1 MSSGMKVHTVNS
13 FMEKRKK
20 MLEPVDTKVDKEVD
34 NVNNKV
40 NNVDDVDNKVNKV
53 DKNVNTTL
61 DFD

>member
-34 NVNNKV
+34 KSVEVEK
-40 NNVDDVDNKVNKV
+40 NVDNVEKNLE
-53 DKNVNTTL
+53 KNVNTTL